1 MSTAISLPLAPE
13 PPPIALDAGGVPR
26 IGGTRVTLDS
36 VVASYLQGNSVETI
50 AEQYDTLSLPDIH
63 AVIAFYL
70 RHKDVVDAYL
80 EETEEL
86 AQRLWREQQADPAF
100 IAMRNRLLERSRK
113 MG

>member
-1 MSTAISLPLAPE
+1 MTAAIVLPLAPE

-36 VVASYLQGNSVETI
+36 VVWSYLQGNSAERI
-50 AEQYDTLSLPDIH
+50 AEQFDTLSLPDIH

-80 EETEEL
+80 KETEDL
-86 AQRLWREQQADPAF
+86 GQRLWREQQADPAF
-100 IAMRNRLLERSRK
+100 IALRNRLLERRQK